1 MGTPPPYHHEGQ
13 HVLSQRCMGG
23 GSTTHWHRGMNAL
36 WPAAGKPRSTDLDH
50 TCQSD
55 RTAGK
60 FGDLMISDLDFRLPL
75 CHQNC
80 QLASYIAGHVA
91 AFWLAGCMG
100 WQVFIVIT
108 WTGSTSLLEIVSLLS
123 DCGAPCIFVDM
134 MALNTAVNF
143 AWLFSHTSTCLTGQQ
158 LTILHTMQ
166 LRHTFENQNHQLSS
180 HRIWQ
185 SVFDNFA
192 KFNGCQFAKYSHYS

>member
-1 MGTPPPYHHEGQ
+1 MGPPPPYHHEGQ

-55 RTAGK
+55 RIAGK
-60 FGDLMISDLDFRLPL
+60 FGDLVISDLDFRLPL

-108 WTGSTSLLEIVSLLS
+108 WTGSTSLLDKGYIGGKVVLCYHPNLYRCQWQRTSIFTASWTADTSNLGGFMEEITFSS
-123 DCGAPCIFVDM
+123 
-134 MALNTAVNF
+134 TA
-143 AWLFSHTSTCLTGQQ
+143 TQQ
-158 LTILHTMQ
+158 KL
-166 LRHTFENQNHQLSS
+166 
-180 HRIWQ
+180 
-185 SVFDNFA
+185 
-192 KFNGCQFAKYSHYS
+192 